1 MLEIFK
7 TNVNDKEQA
16 FAIIGLLNQHLP
28 HCQVN
33 FDLHDYDR
41 ILRITGD
48 NIPVDTIIELVT
60 ANGFTC
66 IQLN

>member
-7 TNVNDKEQA
+7 TNVIDKEQA
-16 FAIIGLLNQHLP
+16 FSIICLLNEHLP
-28 HCQVN
+28 HCSVN
-33 FDLHDYDR
+33 FDLHDCDK
-41 ILRITGD
+41 ILRVTGE

-60 ANGFTC
+60 GNGISC